1 MTAKGCIQSRKG
13 MNCMKNYKKNTV
25 TIAAFTIFLL
35 LAGCSA
41 SLDTSKETEA
51 SSAAFNTPAVPAV
64 PSSSEADAETEDFP
78 NTFFTFQNPDMINQ
92 NLLTDCIDYAVLVES
107 YLKDSTFTP
116 LESSRT
122 DALSRQLGGHYEV
135 AGRTDGKGREYYLAL
150 RRADAPD
157 YEDFY
162 DLSVSYTDGGTPS
175 EQICEIGYYN
185 ENMDSVVLYQ
195 IADFS
200 VNSFRDASNAESLD
214 MFCFVPC
221 NLADDTAFLYAF
233 GESGRM
239 QLDFLNEH
247 PGLSFPAEDAG
258 SSIDFLYQDQD
269 TVKFWSEPYPCHIS
283 LDEKD
288 TDTLKQLFKE
298 PKKQPEFQTDF
309 ENRSQILDYVRTLDS
324 SIRTTGARFSM
335 EGKTYELLGSQS
347 CTGYMISY
355 DTSDMG
361 GKTAHLEYNQPVF
374 SYIIDKIKNTVGVDY
389 GSFSDKWFDI
399 PLISAT
405 LDFPNLTVSKDG
417 NQTFCVRSQTV
428 MEPEKLAR
436 LAQLLK
442 QAVNG
447 PETLSAC
454 PYTGIL
460 NLTREDGETL
470 QMFVASDSCDSVTYE
485 GRIGFEYGKQ
495 EYLADIFDNA
505 MAAEQ

>member
-1 MTAKGCIQSRKG
+1 
-13 MNCMKNYKKNTV
+13 MKNYKKNTV

-51 SSAAFNTPAVPAV
+51 SSAAFNTPAAPAV

-78 NTFFTFQNPDMINQ
+78 NTFFTFQNPDMINR

-150 RRADAPD
+150 RRADAPNYD
-157 YEDFY
+157 DFY

-185 ENMDSVVLYQ
+185 ENTDSVVLYQ

-200 VNSFRDASNAESLD
+200 VNSFRNGSNAESLD

-309 ENRSQILDYVRTLDS
+309 ENQSQILDYVRTLDS
-324 SIRTTGARFSM
+324 SVRTIGAKFSM
-335 EGKTYELLGSQS
+335 EGKTYELLGSQTS
-347 CTGYMISY
+347 AGYMISY
-355 DTSDMG
+355 DTSDTG
-361 GKTAHLEYNQPVF
+361 EKEVRLEYNQLVF
-374 SYIIDKIKNTVGVDY
+374 SYIIDKIKEATGVDY
-389 GSFSDKWFDI
+389 SSFSDTWFDI

-405 LDFPNLTVSKDG
+405 LDFPNFAAPEDG
-417 NQTFCVRSQTV
+417 NRKSYVHSQTV
-428 MEPEKLAR
+428 MDPEKLVR
-436 LAQLLK
+436 LSQLLK

-470 QMFVASDSCDSVTYE
+470 QMFVASDSCDSITYE

-505 MAAEQ
+505 MATGQ